1 MLTPSYGA
9 VGLVS
14 AYGLFLLI
22 VVGLQG
28 FKCIRAFK
36 RAQRHAPDN
45 LSSDEADDRDYRQEF
60 A

>member
-45 LSSDEADDRDYRQEF
+45 LSSDEADDRDYR
-60 A
+60 